1 MSDITA
7 SSTDLPPV
15 PRIVKESPMSNPF
28 KRSRLLFAGVAL
40 GVLAAGAVLAI
51 EARNGE
57 AEPAAATAPAPAAV
71 PVSVAVVEQRDI
83 APWDDFSG
91 RLEAIDRVDVRP
103 RVAGAVQSVHFRE
116 GALVNAGDLLFT
128 IDQAPY
134 IAEVER
140 AKAQVAAAQARL
152 SLTAR
157 DLDRAKGLTLSQSI
171 TQRDLDTRVN
181 ARSEAEA
188 NLNAAKASLRDAE
201 LDLGYTQVRAPVSGR
216 VGRIE
221 VTVGNLVAAGAATPV
236 LTSLVSVDPIYA
248 SFDVGEEIVARA
260 LATLPAGTDARAQL
274 DRIPVQ
280 MGTATSEGTPYQG
293 HLQLVDNTVD
303 AASGTIRVRAIFEN
317 DDGNLTPGQFARL
330 RLGRAKTEPALVV
343 SERAIGTNQDKKF
356 VFVVG
361 AGDKIEYRDVTL
373 GAVADGLR
381 IVESG
386 LTPGERVVVNGL
398 QRVRPGDVVDPQAV
412 AMDPRARQGSD
423 VALR

>member
-1 MSDITA
+1 
-7 SSTDLPPV
+7 
-15 PRIVKESPMSNPF
+15 MSNSF

-57 AEPAAATAPAPAAV
+57 AEPAAASAPAPAAV

-83 APWDDFSG
+83 TPWDEFSG
-91 RLEAIDRVDVRP
+91 RLEAIDRVEVRP
-103 RVAGAVQSVHFRE
+103 RVAGAVESVHFRE

-201 LDLGYTQVRAPVSGR
+201 LDLGYTQVRAPVAGR

-260 LATLPAGTDARAQL
+260 LATLPPGTDARAQL

-361 AGDKIEYRDVTL
+361 AGDKVEYRDVTL

>member
-1 MSDITA
+1 MSKPNT
-7 SSTDLPPV
+7 
-15 PRIVKESPMSNPF
+15 R
-28 KRSRLLFAGVAL
+28 RRLLLAGVAF
-40 GVLAAGAVLAI
+40 GVLAAGTVLGI
-51 EARNGE
+51 EAGNG
-57 AEPAAATAPAPAAV
+57 APEPAAAAAPAPA

-83 APWDDFSG
+83 ATWDEFSG

-152 SLTAR
+152 SLAAR
-157 DLDRAKGLTLSQSI
+157 DLERAKGLTLSQSI

-181 ARSEAEA
+181 ARSEADA
-188 NLNAAKASLRDAE
+188 NLNAAKAVLRDAE
-201 LDLGYTQVRAPVSGR
+201 LNLGYTEVRAPVAGR

-248 SFDVGEEIVARA
+248 SFDVDEAIVARA
-260 LATLPAGTDARAQL
+260 LASLPEGGDPRTRL
-274 DRIPVQ
+274 DQIPVE
-280 MGTATSEGTPYQG
+280 MGTMTSEGTPFRG

-303 AASGTIRVRAIFEN
+303 AASGTIRVRAIFDN
-317 DDGNLTPGQFARL
+317 KDGALIPGQFARL
-330 RLGRAKTEPALVV
+330 RLGRAKAAPALVV

-361 AGDKIEYRDVTL
+361 EGDKVEYRDVTL
-373 GAVADGLR
+373 GGVADGLR
-381 IVESG
+381 IVEAG
-386 LTPGERVVVNGL
+386 LAPGERVVVNGL
-398 QRVRPGDVVDPQAV
+398 QRVRPGDVVAPQSV
-412 AMDPRARQGSD
+412 AMDPRARQPGD

>member
-1 MSDITA
+1 MSIVSHA
-7 SSTDLPPV
+7 DLSPV
-15 PRIVKESPMSNPF
+15 PRTVKESPMSNSF

-57 AEPAAATAPAPAAV
+57 AEPAAASAPAPAAV

-83 APWDDFSG
+83 TTWDEFSG

-201 LDLGYTQVRAPVSGR
+201 LDLGYTQVRAPVAGR

-260 LATLPAGTDARAQL
+260 LATLPPGTDARAQL

-361 AGDKIEYRDVTL
+361 AGDKVEYRDVTL